1 MSKIK
6 IIIALLILLFLLVI
20 FIPGYSKLQKLR
32 GVNQGLTEQLEK
44 LKITNIKLAREIKK
58 LKGDLLY
65 VEEVAR
71 KKMGLTKKGEVIY
84 KIIDDEKAE

>member
-71 KKMGLTKKGEVIY
+71 KKNGANQKRRSDL
-84 KIIDDEKAE
+84 

>member
-6 IIIALLILLFLLVI
+6 IIIALFILLFLLVI
-20 FIPGYSKLQKLR
+20 FIPGYSKRQKLR
-32 GVNQGLTEQLEK
+32 SVNQGLTEQLEK
-44 LKITNIKLAREIKK
+44 LKITNIKLAGEIKK